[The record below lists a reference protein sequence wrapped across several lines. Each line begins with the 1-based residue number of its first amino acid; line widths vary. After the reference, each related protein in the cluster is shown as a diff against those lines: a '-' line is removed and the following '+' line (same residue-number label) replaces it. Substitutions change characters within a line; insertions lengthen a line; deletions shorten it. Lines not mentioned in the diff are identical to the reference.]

1 MSDFV
6 IPAPPATLWERLRWA
21 ILDAM
26 TIARRDLAHIRRVPE
41 KLMDVTVQPA
51 MFVLLFGYIFGSAIN
66 VPGGG
71 NYREFLMAGIF
82 TQAIAGTAMGTSV
95 GVADD
100 MAKGLIDRFRS
111 LPMARSAV
119 LTGRTFADLVEG
131 LIGMTVL
138 VSCGLLVGWRAH
150 EGLTHTLAGFGLLIL
165 FGFAMSWVGT
175 FMGLLARSAETAQ
188 AMAFIWFVPLTFVA
202 NTFVPTQGMPTVM
215 RIVAE
220 WNPISATTLA
230 CRKLFG
236 NPGAVTMSTAWPLQH
251 PIVASIGWSL
261 LFVAVFM
268 PLAVRRYRT
277 ATSR

>member
-1 MSDFV
+1 MTDIA
-6 IPAPPATLWERLRWA
+6 IPAPPSTIWDRVRWA
-21 ILDAM
+21 FADSL
-26 TIARRDLAHIRRVPE
+26 TIARRDIAHIRRVPE
-41 KLMDVTVQPA
+41 KLMDVTIQPA

-119 LTGRTFADLVEG
+119 LTGRTFADLIEG
-131 LIGMTVL
+131 LIGLTVL
-138 VSCGLLVGWRAH
+138 VSCGLIAGWRAH
-150 EGLTHTLAGFGLLIL
+150 EGLGHTLAGFGLLIL
-165 FGFAMSWVGT
+165 FGFAMSWTGT

-188 AMAFIWFVPLTFVA
+188 AMAFLWFVPLTFVA
-202 NTFVPTQGMPTVM
+202 NTFVPTEGMPTVL
-215 RIVAE
+215 RVIAD

-230 CRKLFG
+230 CRQLFG
-236 NPGAVTMSTAWPLQH
+236 NPGSTTLSTAWPLQH